1 MDLGLQ
7 GRGALVLGA
16 GSGLG
21 AAIAVAL
28 GREGAHVVAAGRTAA
43 HVEAT
48 AATIVAAGGAATPLV
63 LDLRARA
70 TFAAAVAA
78 AVAAAEAA
86 AGTLDILV
94 NNTGGPPA
102 GTAGGVD
109 PAVWQEQFEAMVLS
123 VFALTDLV
131 LPGMRERGWGRV
143 LTSTSSGTVVP
154 IPQLGISNALRAALH
169 GWSKTLAAEV
179 ADDGVTV
186 NVLVPGRIATA
197 RTEALDAGRAAREGR
212 PVADVEQ
219 DSRARIPV
227 GRYGRP
233 EEYGDAAA
241 FLASA
246 RASYIT
252 GAVLRVDGGLI
263 GAV

>member
-28 GREGAHVVAAGRTAA
+28 AREGAHVVTAGRTASN
-43 HVEAT
+43 VQET
-48 AATIVAAGGAATPLV
+48 ADAITAAGGTATPLV
-63 LDLRARA
+63 LDLRAPDAFA
-70 TFAAAVAA
+70 TAVAD
-78 AVAAAEAA
+78 AEAA
-86 AGTLDILV
+86 AGSLDVLV
-94 NNTGGPPA
+94 NNTGGPPP
-102 GTAGGVD
+102 GPAGGVD
-109 PAVWQEQFEAMVLS
+109 AVVWREHFEAMVLS

-131 LPGMRERGWGRV
+131 LPGMRRRGWGRV

-179 ADDGVTV
+179 AGDGVTV
-186 NVLVPGRIATA
+186 NILVPGRDATA
-197 RTEALDAGRAAREGR
+197 RTAALDGARAGREGR
-212 PVADVEQ
+212 PVAAVADE
-219 DSRARIPV
+219 SRARIPV

-241 FLASA
+241 FLASE
-246 RASYIT
+246 RASYVT
-252 GAVLRVDGGLI
+252 GSVLRVDGGVI
-263 GAV
+263 GAA

>member
-1 MDLGLQ
+1 MDLGLH

-28 GREGAHVVAAGRTAA
+28 AREGAHVVAAGRTAA
-43 HVEAT
+43 NVQET
-48 AATIVAAGGAATPLV
+48 AAAITEAGGAATALV
-63 LDLRARA
+63 LDLRRPD
-70 TFAAAVAA
+70 TFTAAVAE
-78 AVAAAEAA
+78 AEAA
-86 AGTLDILV
+86 AGSLDVLV
-94 NNTGGPPA
+94 NNTGGPPP
-102 GTAGGVD
+102 GPAGGID
-109 PAVWQEQFEAMVLS
+109 PAVWREHFEAMVLS
-123 VFALTDLV
+123 VFQVTDLV
-131 LPGMRERGWGRV
+131 LPAMRRRAWGRV

-179 ADDGVTV
+179 GRDGVTV
-186 NVLVPGRIATA
+186 NILVPGRIATA
-197 RTEALDAGRAAREGR
+197 RTTSLDAARAAREGR
-212 PVADVEQ
+212 TVPAVADE
-219 DSRARIPV
+219 SRARIPI

-241 FLASA
+241 FLASD
-246 RASYIT
+246 RASYVT
-252 GAVLRVDGGLI
+252 GSVLRVDGGVI